1 MPRLVWRAA
10 VGCSC
15 RRRPRDDVMLVRRR
29 TRGYGHGGGEAGRP
43 LLLLLPRGPR
53 RYHTRTELSIVTSPG
68 AARGGT
74 VSALGASVRLSGSS
88 APLVR
93 LRRRLGRGCRL
104 LHCQRVPRVTHC
116 VEARPSWNPATTG
129 FGEAASAS
137 ALGAWGPGRHRWAH
151 RLTFSSGSSTK
162 TSCTKGMATRR
173 QGTTHGYSYCGHW
186 SNGGLRGGSGDWSG
200 EHHI

>member
-29 TRGYGHGGGEAGRP
+29 TRGYGHGVGEAGRP

-74 VSALGASVRLSGSS
+74 VSALGARVRLSGSS

-93 LRRRLGRGCRL
+93 LRRLGRGCRL
-104 LHCQRVPRVTHC
+104 LPHCHRV
-116 VEARPSWNPATTG
+116 
-129 FGEAASAS
+129 
-137 ALGAWGPGRHRWAH
+137 
-151 RLTFSSGSSTK
+151 
-162 TSCTKGMATRR
+162 RR
-173 QGTTHGYSYCGHW
+173 GHA
-186 SNGGLRGGSGDWSG
+186 LRGGSPILGSG
-200 EHHI
+200 HDRVWRGCVGLGTLGTWAPSSGTPAGILFWLLYED